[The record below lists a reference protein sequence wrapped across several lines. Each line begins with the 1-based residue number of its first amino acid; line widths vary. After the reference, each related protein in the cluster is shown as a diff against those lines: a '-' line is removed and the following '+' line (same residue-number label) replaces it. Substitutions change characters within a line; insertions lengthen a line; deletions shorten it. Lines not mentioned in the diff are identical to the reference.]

1 MFTATAMFSA
11 ALVVVL
17 LAGSTGSRQTTLAP
31 VRTPLVSPPSK
42 FPFAPSAA
50 ASDTPAGAGG
60 EHHGDAG

>member
-31 VRTPLVSPPSK
+31 VRTPLVSPPSI
-42 FPFAPSAA
+42 PLRAERGRIRH
-50 ASDTPAGAGG
+50 ASRSRRRASR
-60 EHHGDAG
+60 